1 MDRSNTK
8 ACFGPPPRQVEASD
22 KKKKTMTLP
31 ERPPHPTLPKL
42 RSYRKHLSEEEQ
54 AEQDAEDAEANCA
67 LVITALVTYPPK
79 QGKKPF
85 KVVNYNEFSN
95 HELREIFTKINLYQ
109 HKRDASDKRF
119 WARTQ

>member
-1 MDRSNTK
+1 MPRRSNTK

-67 LVITALVTYPPK
+67 LVIDHCSCNISSQAGKEAL
-79 QGKKPF
+79 QSG
-85 KVVNYNEFSN
+85 
-95 HELREIFTKINLYQ
+95 EL
-109 HKRDASDKRF
+109 
-119 WARTQ
+119 